1 MVVGGY
7 LLNGWRTGKAKAKAR
22 RRRRCG
28 NHSSQLGTPIR
39 LPRFDLLLLLLLL
52 WPRRRNR
59 HHHHHPRLLR
69 VRIRTDGPA
78 RACTTSLLRRRHRR
92 RRLRW
97 GARSRPS
104 RPSSITVSRTSSRR
118 LWLRRL
124 RLRSRRRSLLRS
136 HRSVNFASA
145 PAISPRRRRR
155 RRRLLPPWGD
165 LSLLRVSL
173 RFGTT
178 TTLCLRFQAMT
189 PPRSHPPERRHS
201 RPSRRPSRRPNRI
214 ATSGTRR

>member
-1 MVVGGY
+1 MVVVVGY
-7 LLNGWRTGKAKAKAR
+7 LLNGWRTGKAKT

-28 NHSSQLGTPIR
+28 DHSSQLGTPIR
-39 LPRFDLLLLLLLL
+39 LLRFDLLLLLLLL

-69 VRIRTDGPA
+69 VRIRTAGPG
-78 RACTTSLLRRRHRR
+78 RACTTSLLRHRRHRR
-92 RRLRW
+92 RRRW

-104 RPSSITVSRTSSRR
+104 RPSSITVSRISSRR
-118 LWLRRL
+118 LWLHR

-155 RRRLLPPWGD
+155 RRRRRLPPGGH

-178 TTLCLRFQAMT
+178 TTLCLRFRAMM
-189 PPRSHPPERRHS
+189 PPRSHLPERRHS
-201 RPSRRPSRRPNRI
+201 RPSRRPNRI
-214 ATSGTRR
+214 ATSGTKR